1 MSVSRAVKAT
11 VVIPTYKR
19 SKRLG
24 ALLECLARQDGDS
37 LHEVIVCDDGSPDDT
52 RDVAES
58 FLGRLPLV
66 YKFQPDL
73 GFRAGQARNMGI
85 AAATGDVIVFV
96 DDDVVV
102 PRDFI
107 SSHVEAHR
115 DASGP
120 RVVIGFRHRTHDAG
134 HEAPV
139 LAEIETLEPDDRI
152 AVLGMNGEGLPTHEN
167 PWLFVYSCNFSVT
180 RGAPELHFDEKF
192 VGWGL
197 EDTDIGYRL
206 HRAGVPVV
214 CAPKARVLHIE
225 DPAPRDPFRC
235 EERALPPSY
244 DTYVRNAVYFMDK
257 HRDDTAVRDWVCKD
271 LRWYVRDPATGSF
284 VKNGFAN
291 DVSSVIEHSRAM
303 FADME
308 NA

>member
-1 MSVSRAVKAT
+1 MKAT

-19 SKRLG
+19 SHRLA
-24 ALLECLARQDGDS
+24 ALLECLARQDGDG
-37 LHEVIVCDDGSPDDT
+37 LAQVIVCDDGSPDDT
-52 RDVAES
+52 RDVAQS
-58 FLGRLPLV
+58 FAAKLPLV
-66 YKFQPDL
+66 YRFQDDL

-85 AAATGDVIVFV
+85 ASATGDVLIFV

-102 PRDFI
+102 TRDFV
-107 SSHVEAHR
+107 SSHLEAHR
-115 DASGP
+115 NGTSP
-120 RVVIGFRHRTHDAG
+120 KVVIGFRHRTHDAG
-134 HEAPV
+134 HELPE
-139 LAEIETLEPDDRI
+139 LGEIEKLEPDDRI
-152 AVLGMNGEGLPTHEN
+152 AVLGMNGDGLPTHEN

-180 RGAPELHFDEKF
+180 RSAPELSFDEKF

-206 HRAGVPVV
+206 HRAGVPIV
-214 CAPKARVLHIE
+214 CAPRARVLHIE

-235 EERALPPSY
+235 EERALTPSY

-257 HRDDTAVRDWVCKD
+257 HREDTAVRDWVCKD
-271 LRWYVRDPATGSF
+271 LRWYIRDPETGSF

-303 FADME
+303 FRELGAE